1 MSEVRLSSNILRSV
15 PFPLV
20 LGDRFF
26 TLYEGPDGRLSLD
39 VFRWD
44 EATSTAVYEVRRG
57 VPMIENIENN
67 PTAIVSFGDGS
78 GGFGYKLRPKPG
90 VSHIMGQVPGGEEYT
105 VHCGERSLTV
115 MCGEMFVV
123 DAVNNFIRG
132 CAIGVQV
139 GMDGSVAFGVNE
151 LPAGMRLSIGPAV
164 RV

>member
-44 EATSTAVYEVRRG
+44 EPTATAVYEIRRG
-57 VPMIENIENN
+57 VPIIENIENN
-67 PTAIVSFGDGS
+67 PTAVVTFGDGT
-78 GGFGYKLRPKPG
+78 GGFGYKLLPKPG
-90 VSHIMGQVPGGEEYT
+90 GGPMLGKVPGGEEYS
-105 VHCGERSLTV
+105 VHCGDRSLTV

-132 CAIGVQV
+132 CAIGVKV
-139 GMDGSVAFGVNE
+139 GMDGSVAFGVND
-151 LPAGMRLSIGPAV
+151 LPEGMRLSIGPAV

>member
-44 EATSTAVYEVRRG
+44 EATETAVYEIRRG

-67 PTAIVSFGDGS
+67 PTAVVTFGDGA
-78 GGFGYKLRPKPG
+78 GGFGYKLRPKAEA
-90 VSHIMGQVPGGEEYT
+90 SHIFGTIPGGEEYT
-105 VHCGERSLTV
+105 VHCAERSLTV
-115 MCGEMFVV
+115 MCGEMLVV

-132 CAIGVQV
+132 CAIGVRV
-139 GMDGSVAFGVNE
+139 GMDGSVAFGVDE
-151 LPAGMRLSIGPAV
+151 LPRGMRLSIGPAV

>member
-44 EATSTAVYEVRRG
+44 EATCTAVYEVRRG
-57 VPMIENIENN
+57 VPMIENIANN
-67 PTAIVSFGDGS
+67 PTGIVTFGDGT

-90 VSHIMGQVPGGEEYT
+90 VRQILGKIPGGEEYT
-105 VHCGERSLTV
+105 VRYGDHSLTV

-123 DAVNNFIRG
+123 DAINNFIRG
-132 CAIGVQV
+132 CAIGVKV

-151 LPAGMRLSIGPAV
+151 LPEGMRLSIGPAV